1 MQLSWYTTSRGR
13 FARLVLVTASTAALG
28 SLSACG
34 GGGDSVPLTRSMIKV
49 QSITQQGSCE
59 DVNIKVTP
67 VAITPGAP
75 KLANEHEFV
84 TPVKLDKGA
93 DNLSCTGSATTIPM
107 APGKWK
113 FTANLPSEIATC
125 DRDIA
130 PGASNDVDFKDG
142 ELKCPQDA
150 PKADAPA
157 ATTDAAAAP
166 ATGAAAATPGT
177 APEQANKP

>member
-1 MQLSWYTTSRGR
+1 MELSCYTSSRGR
-13 FARLVLVTASTAALG
+13 FARLALVTASTAALV
-28 SLSACG
+28 SLAACG
-34 GGGDSVPLTRSMIKV
+34 GGGDTPLTHSLIKV

-67 VAITPGAP
+67 VSITAGAP

-84 TPVKLDKGA
+84 TPVKLAKGA
-93 DNLSCTGSATTIPM
+93 DNVSCTGSATTIPM

-125 DRDIA
+125 ERDV
-130 PGASNDVDFKDG
+130 ASGGTNAVNFNDGDV
-142 ELKCPQDA
+142 KCPQDA

-157 ATTDAAAAP
+157 AAPADAAAAAP
-166 ATGAAAATPGT
+166 AAAPAD
-177 APEQANKP
+177 APAKP

>member
-13 FARLVLVTASTAALG
+13 FARLVLVAASTAALG

-34 GGGDSVPLTRSMIKV
+34 GGAESVPLTHAVIKV

-75 KLANEHEFV
+75 KLANSKQFV
-84 TPVKLDKGA
+84 TPVKLTKGA
-93 DNLSCTGSATTIPM
+93 DNVSCTGEATTIPI

-113 FTANLPSEIATC
+113 LTANLPSEIATC
-125 DRDIA
+125 ERDIA
-130 PGASNDVDFKDG
+130 SGATNDVDFRDG
-142 ELKCPQDA
+142 EVKCPQDA
-150 PKADAPA
+150 PKADAA
-157 ATTDAAAAP
+157 AADAAAPAAAAP
-166 ATGAAAATPGT
+166 AET
-177 APEQANKP
+177 APTKP

>member
-1 MQLSWYTTSRGR
+1 MELSWNTTSRGR
-13 FARLVLVTASTAALG
+13 LARLVLVTASSAALG

-34 GGGDSVPLTRSMIKV
+34 GGDSVPLTHALVKV

-67 VAITPGAP
+67 VSINPGAP
-75 KLANEHEFV
+75 KLANAHEFV

-93 DNLSCTGSATTIPM
+93 DNVSCTGNATSIPM

-125 DRDIA
+125 ERDVA
-130 PGASNDVDFKDG
+130 AGATNDVDFKDG
-142 ELKCPQDA
+142 EVTCPQQA
-150 PKADAPA
+150 PKADAAAKPA
-157 ATTDAAAAP
+157 SPMINAFLRP
-166 ATGAAAATPGT
+166 M
-177 APEQANKP
+177 